1 MKKIVCFLF
10 SMLLITTTITPVA
23 GTTIKNNNIKVS
35 CTESIDVT
43 LNAEEFK
50 INNLGSGIS
59 EINMMNFG
67 FTIAPGEPMLP
78 SKTFFIG
85 LPPGSEVISV
95 ELISKDC
102 KDIPGYYKIQPAL
115 PISDSM
121 NTNVNLNKIK
131 ETIIEPYPTSTY
143 EYLGMSQ
150 MRKYYLA
157 MIRFTPFM
165 YYPSDGKLVL
175 YNSIK
180 LRLNYKI
187 IQDVPEQL
195 LADTVMDDEARD
207 KIVNYQDIA
216 YLYQPSSSS
225 PTRQTYEYVVIT
237 TGSLVTS
244 LNGFLTWKT
253 SIGLNMNI
261 VTKSWIQTNYPA
273 SDIQKS
279 IRNFLIANY
288 ITWGTKFVLIVGS
301 HSSIPMRTCYPNPN
315 MHINDGI
322 HDIPTDY
329 YYADL
334 TGNWDSD
341 GDGFYGERGHDN
353 VDFVPEVWVGRIPVD
368 IGSTVSSIT
377 FKTQNF
383 ETTPYSGWKKNAMLL
398 GAVYGYANE
407 DNSGF
412 PRWEG
417 AKVMEQC
424 KNNLLS
430 GFSITT
436 MYEKQGLGPCSYPC
450 TFNLAN
456 GPIITQWSSTTG
468 WGIVNWAAHGAS
480 TSASRKVWSSDDGD
494 GIPESFEMTWP
505 LMIQNTDAT
514 GFNNN
519 KPPIV
524 FGASCSVSHP
534 ETGNNLG
541 TSLIINGA
549 SAFVGATRV
558 SYGSIGWTIPAHGGH
573 GTVCY
578 DFTDR
583 IVNKCEDCGSALYKA
598 KQYVFNTYPWK
609 SWHDYANM
617 YNFNLYGEPAMGMN
631 LAPNKPIQPSG
642 PTQGKADAS
651 YPYQTQAIDPTGD
664 KLEYGWDWDG
674 DGTVDQWDNNN
685 GNYYPSNTPISTS
698 HSWPAQ
704 GTYNIKV
711 KARDIYGGEGIWS
724 DPLTVTMPK
733 NKFIIKPFFVSF
745 LENHPRLFPLLRQ
758 FLGI

>member
-1 MKKIVCFLF
+1 
-10 SMLLITTTITPVA
+10 MLLITTSIIPVA
-23 GTTIKNNNIKVS
+23 GIEIKNKDIKILS
-35 CTESIDVT
+35 TDSIVVT
-43 LNAEEFK
+43 LNAEEFI
-50 INNLGSGIS
+50 INYLDSGFS
-59 EINMMNFG
+59 ELHMIDFG
-67 FTIAPGEPMLP
+67 YTLTPGEPMLP
-78 SKTFFIG
+78 SKTFFVGI
-85 LPPGSEVISV
+85 PPGSKVISV
-95 ELISKDC
+95 DLIRADYKE
-102 KDIPGYYKIQPAL
+102 IPGSHHIPVAL
-115 PISDSM
+115 PIASSE
-121 NTNVNLNKIK
+121 NVYVNLKK
-131 ETIIEPYPTSTY
+131 TKDSLLESFPTSTF

-157 MIRFTPFM
+157 MIRFNPII
-165 YYPSDGKLVL
+165 YYPSDGKLIL

-180 LRLNYKI
+180 LRVNVQI
-187 IQDVPEQL
+187 IDNIPEHL
-195 LADTVMDDEARD
+195 LADTVMDDVA
-207 KIVNYQDIA
+207 KNIIVNYHEIA
-216 YLYQPSSSS
+216 HLYQPLIPS
-225 PTRQTYEYVVIT
+225 PTRQTYDYVVIT
-237 TGSLVTS
+237 TSSLVPS
-244 LNGFLTWKT
+244 LSGFLTWKT

-273 SDIQKS
+273 SDVQQS
-279 IRNFLIANY
+279 IRNFLVANY
-288 ITWGTKFVLIVGS
+288 ISWGTKYVLIVGS
-301 HSSIPMRTCYPNPN
+301 HSSIPMRTCYPDAN
-315 MHINDGI
+315 MHVNDGI

-341 GDGFYGERGHDN
+341 GDGFYGERGHDS
-353 VDFVPEVWVGRIPVD
+353 VDFTPEVWVGRIPVD
-368 IGSTVSSIT
+368 VGSTVSSIT
-377 FKTQNF
+377 VKTQNF
-383 ETTPYSGWKKNAMLL
+383 ETTSYSGWKKNAMLL

-407 DNSGF
+407 DHSGN

-417 AKVMEQC
+417 AEVMEQC

-450 TFNLAN
+450 TYNLAN

-494 GIPESFEMTWP
+494 GVPESFEITWP

-524 FGASCSVSHP
+524 FAASCDISHP
-534 ETGNNLG
+534 ETGNNIG
-541 TSLIINGA
+541 ASLLINGA

-558 SYGSIGWTIPAHGGH
+558 SWGSLGWTVPSHGGH

-583 IVNKCEDCGSALYKA
+583 IVNKGQDCGRALYGA
-598 KQYVFNTYPWK
+598 KQFVFNTYPWK

-617 YNFNLYGEPAMGMN
+617 YNFNLYGEPSMGMN
-631 LAPNKPIQPSG
+631 LAPSKPIQPSG
-642 PTQGKADAS
+642 PTQGKPGVS

-674 DGTVDQWDNNN
+674 DGSIDQWDNNN
-685 GNYYPSNTPISTS
+685 GNYYPSNVPISTS
-698 HSWPAQ
+698 HSWSSQ

-711 KARDIYGGEGIWS
+711 KARDIYGGESVWS

-733 NKFIIKPFFVSF
+733 NKPINKPFFF
-745 LENHPRLFPLLRQ
+745 RILENYPRLFSLLKQ
-758 FLGI
+758 VLELKIN